1 MTLDEQLG
9 QQQHSAAQIA
19 QAAQS
24 LGLLMGALEAEIVAA
39 ARRAA
44 DGHPPAPEI
53 AEIARRM
60 TTVSAEY
67 VDFQQMIWRH
77 LTLLRS
83 LVLG

>member
-9 QQQHSAAQIA
+9 QQQHSAAQMA
-19 QAAQS
+19 QLAQS
-24 LGLLMGALEAEIVAA
+24 LGLLMAELEKDIIAA

-44 DGHPPAPEI
+44 DGAPPDPEI
-53 AEIARRM
+53 AAIAERM
-60 TTVSAEY
+60 AAVSAEY
-67 VDFQQMIWRH
+67 SDFQRLVWRH